1 MARMSRDDLLDAL
14 FDLQHDLGKY
24 LCLPLAWL
32 PADATPE
39 EVRQAA
45 LKALLETRSG
55 PTGNRSSNDLWQA
68 FVEEVGGELKDTHK
82 WPALTTAVIQALAWS
97 ETLQKADAPP
107 NRHTITTDFTRVAH
121 AIRDLIKELTDA
133 S

>member
-1 MARMSRDDLLDAL
+1 MAKMSRDDLLDAL

-32 PADATPE
+32 PAEATPE

-55 PTGNRSSNDLWQA
+55 PTGMRSANDLWQA
-68 FVEEVGGELKDTHK
+68 FLEEVGEGLKETHK
-82 WPALTTAVIQALAWS
+82 WPALTSAVVQALAWS
-97 ETLQKADAPP
+97 ETLQETDTPP
-107 NRHTITTDFTRVAH
+107 NRATITADFTRVAH
-121 AIRDLIKELTDA
+121 AIRHLIKELNDA